1 MIAESVAV
9 VSVIGLCSSIGERL
23 ITEQQREKFRD
34 YEGRLQHWA
43 SRLRKINFSERIRQ
57 PRVLF
62 AMSILPMAFVAS
74 TIWMFPKAIVGTILV
89 CLALLAICAP
99 LVWWLSRSG
108 TDRIFVERFAIVT
121 VAAFLIYQATTYW
134 LVRDI
139 EGADELLL
147 FGPMVVASKIFFLLV
162 FGFLFFFAFLPFIAA
177 KLVSWLLRG
186 ADLYVHYCIREHR
199 LAFMTL
205 CAVSGAIAAA
215 YAAVARGWF

>member
-1 MIAESVAV
+1 MIAEFVAI

-23 ITEQQREKFRD
+23 ITNQQKKELRD
-34 YEGRLQHWA
+34 YEGRLQYWA
-43 SRLRKINFSERIRQ
+43 SRLRKINFPERIRQ

-62 AMSILPMAFVAS
+62 AMSILPVAFVAS
-74 TIWMFPKAIVGTILV
+74 TVWMFPKAIIGIILLG
-89 CLALLAICAP
+89 LALSAICAP

-108 TDRIFVERFAIVT
+108 TDRTFVERFAIVS
-121 VAAFLIYQATTYW
+121 VAAFGIYQAATYW

-147 FGPMVVASKIFFLLV
+147 FGPMVVAFKIFFLLV
-162 FGFLFFFAFLPFIAA
+162 FGFLFFFAFLPFLAA

-186 ADLYVHYCIREHR
+186 ADLYIHYCIKENR

-205 CAVSGAIAAA
+205 CAISGAIAAA
-215 YAAVARGWF
+215 YGAAAGGWL